1 MFRVG
6 SGPEYDSVDYGGKIG
21 GRKEIVALGAVRTAA
36 AVTGGSVLAARRPVL
51 SATSVQRIAPSE
63 GTRCEILKPSDLPC
77 FGFNTVTV

>member
-21 GRKEIVALGAVRTAA
+21 GRKEIVAVRTAA

-63 GTRCEILKPSDLPC
+63 GTRCEILKPSDLLC
-77 FGFNTVTV
+77 FGFNTVMV